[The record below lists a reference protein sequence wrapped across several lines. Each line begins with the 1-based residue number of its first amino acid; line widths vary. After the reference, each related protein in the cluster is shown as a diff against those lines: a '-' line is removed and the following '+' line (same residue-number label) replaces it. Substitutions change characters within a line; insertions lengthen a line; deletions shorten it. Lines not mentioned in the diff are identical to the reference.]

1 MAAYLIV
8 NIAAIHDDKKY
19 AEYRARVNESVR
31 AAGGEYLV
39 RGGHVDV
46 LEGDWRPN
54 RVVVVRFPSADAA
67 KSWWSSSGYAE
78 LKKMRQESAVT
89 EMILVEG
96 IDQGGTA

>member
-8 NIAAIHDDKKY
+8 NIAAIHDDKTY
-19 AEYRARVNESVR
+19 AEYRARVNASVS

-54 RVVVVRFPSADAA
+54 RVVVLRFPSAKAA
-67 KSWWSSSGYAE
+67 KSWWASSEYAE
-78 LKKMRQESAVT
+78 LKAMRQASATT

-96 IDQGGTA
+96 MEGGTQ

>member
-8 NIAAIHDDKKY
+8 NIAAIHDDKTY
-19 AEYRARVNESVR
+19 AEYRARVNASVSE
-31 AAGGEYLV
+31 AGGEYLV

-54 RVVVVRFPSADAA
+54 RVVVLRFPSAEAA
-67 KSWWSSSGYAE
+67 KSWWASPAYAP
-78 LKKMRQESAVT
+78 LKGMRQASAVT

-96 IDQGGTA
+96 MEGGTQ